1 MLTRGNEAICFHYPF
16 FLIEMIRILLVL
28 FTLITLFL
36 GFRIANILVNDFD
49 RLTDF
54 GYGYLVAQVILFCI
68 FFFASLWTGRRIL
81 KQSRAGEHT
90 RSA

>member
-1 MLTRGNEAICFHYPF
+1 
-16 FLIEMIRILLVL
+16 MIKILLVL

-36 GFRIANILVNDFD
+36 GFRIANILVNDLD

-68 FFFASLWTGRRIL
+68 FLFASLWLGRRIL

-90 RSA
+90 RSS